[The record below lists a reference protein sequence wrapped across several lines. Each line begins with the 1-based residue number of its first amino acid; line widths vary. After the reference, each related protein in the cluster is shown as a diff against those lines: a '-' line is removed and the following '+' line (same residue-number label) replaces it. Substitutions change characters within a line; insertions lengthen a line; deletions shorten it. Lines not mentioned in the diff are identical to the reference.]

1 MPVIL
6 FSIYP
11 GAPLVF
17 RCDQLRASVSV
28 STCAENHRHSQNLA
42 CQSCTIGKEHAASG
56 KYAPAQHSDDVRQVL
71 RIQRLKATTCVRCGT
86 GGFRIMGAQLCVS
99 CRNRQVEVM
108 TGKNGKGRFPI
119 LAGQKLYEC
128 RALVAGELS
137 QAEPFQRQSACSPR
151 IQRVSGGALIQMVAS
166 GQPEVERWLS
176 RVHPETNLIDF
187 EQSSSLAVLA
197 GHSVP
202 PANASTAENL
212 VNVIASLLGIGRDD
226 TING

>member
-17 RCDQLRASVSV
+17 RCDHLRASVSI
-28 STCAENHRHSQNLA
+28 STCADNHRHSQNLA
-42 CQSCTIGKEHAASG
+42 CQSCAIGKGHAAGG
-56 KYAPAQHSDDVRQVL
+56 KYEPVQRSDDVRQVL

-108 TGKNGKGRFPI
+108 TGKNGKGKFPI
-119 LAGQKLYEC
+119 LTGQKLYEC
-128 RALVAGELS
+128 RALVAGEFS
-137 QAEPFQRQSACSPR
+137 QATPFQRQSACSPR
-151 IQRVSGGALIQMVAS
+151 IQRMGGGALIQMVAT

-176 RVHPETNLIDF
+176 RVHPETSLIDF
-187 EQSSSLAVLA
+187 EQSCSLSVLA

-202 PANASTAENL
+202 PAKARTAENL
-212 VNVIASLLGIGRDD
+212 ANVIASLLAIGRDT